1 MNYFYGFTALILTVM
16 SVSASPSQPP
26 TPPIVEEIKEQKEVL
41 NKQKDCM
48 KKIQSKQQ
56 EIANE
61 LTKIR
66 ELIKKD

>member
-26 TPPIVEEIKEQKEVL
+26 TPPIVEEIEEQKEVL

>member
-1 MNYFYGFTALILTVM
+1 MNYFYGFTAIILTVM
-16 SVSASPSQPP
+16 SVSASPSESP

-48 KKIQSKQQ
+48 KKIQSKQKK
-56 EIANE
+56 IANE

>member
-1 MNYFYGFTALILTVM
+1 MNYFYGFVAFIFTVM
-16 SVSASPSQPP
+16 TVGASPSQRPSPP
-26 TPPIVEEIKEQKEVL
+26 VLEEIKEQKEVL

-61 LTKIR
+61 LSKIK
-66 ELIKKD
+66 ELIKKN

>member
-16 SVSASPSQPP
+16 SVPASPSQPP
-26 TPPIVEEIKEQKEVL
+26 VPPVVEELKGQKEVL
-41 NKQKDCM
+41 NRQKSCM

-61 LTKIR
+61 LAKIK